1 MCAFFFVIPVTLF
14 FCSTLVKA
22 LVNDPDLYSLHLQ
35 VIVEAFL
42 CHVAVRLGGRVED
55 AAEAG
60 KVL

>member
-1 MCAFFFVIPVTLF
+1 MLF

>member
-1 MCAFFFVIPVTLF
+1 MYAFFSHPGHPI

>member
-1 MCAFFFVIPVTLF
+1 MYAFFIVTPVTLIF
-14 FCSTLVKA
+14 RSTLVKA